1 MKIESRMKRKFYLIL
16 LLGIIALTGRAQIG
30 GEYTYQF
37 LELTNSARI
46 AALGG
51 TQVAVSDSL
60 DLNLPYHNPSLLH
73 REMSNRVLVN
83 YVNYLADINYGYA
96 SYAQAFEGIGNFAV
110 GMHYINYG
118 KFEEALETGE
128 LTGATFKAAE
138 YALNLIYSNSYQR
151 LSYGVNLKPIFSS
164 FESYRSFGIAA
175 DLGLNFSS
183 KSKYTTVGIVARN
196 FGTQISTYY
205 QDGKREKIPFNLEM
219 GISQRL
225 QHAPLVFSAT
235 LQHLTHWDLAS
246 PAEEPDFST
255 ETIYEYDEK
264 FMKQLMRHMVF
275 GVEFLPS
282 ENFILRAGYNYQ
294 RRQELKFEEKAST
307 VGFSAGFGLRIKRF
321 RLDYGIS
328 RFHLAGSSN
337 LFSLSINLND
347 NF

>member
-1 MKIESRMKRKFYLIL
+1 MMRKLYIIFL
-16 LLGIIALTGRAQIG
+16 LAMFSLAGKGQIG

-51 TQVAVSDSL
+51 VQVAISDSS

-73 REMSNRVLVN
+73 PDMSHRVLVN
-83 YVNYLADINYGYA
+83 YVNYLADVNYGYA
-96 SYAQAFEGIGNFAV
+96 SYARHYEGIGNFAV

-138 YALNLIYSNSYQR
+138 YALNLMYSNHYGR
-151 LSYGVNLKPIFSS
+151 LNYGINLKPILSS
-164 FESYRSFGIAA
+164 FESYQSFGIAA
-175 DLGLNFSS
+175 DLGINLSS
-183 KSKYTTVGIVARN
+183 KSGLTSFGLVARN
-196 FGTQISTYY
+196 IGTQITTYY
-205 QDGKREKIPFNLEM
+205 RDGDRERIPFNLQM

-225 QHAPLVFSAT
+225 KHAPLVFSAT
-235 LQHLTHWDLAS
+235 MQHMNVWDLAS
-246 PAEEPDFST
+246 PDEEPEFST
-255 ETIYEYDEK
+255 ETIYEYDEG
-264 FMKQLMRHMVF
+264 FVKQFMRHMVF

-282 ENFILRAGYNYQ
+282 MNFTLRAGYNYQ
-294 RRQELKFEEKAST
+294 RRQELKYDSKGST
-307 VGFSAGFGLRIKRF
+307 VGFSAGFGLKIKRF

-347 NF
+347 NY